1 MEDRKNKEAY
11 IRIIAGILFL
21 LMTCCWVF
29 KAESYF
35 AVIAGLT
42 VVCNIWVIC
51 LQIKRG
57 REKTTIRLSR
67 GSHIFCREY
76 PKVCVNLQTDVR

>member
-57 REKTTIRLSR
+57 REKTNYTLRDR
-67 GSHIFCREY
+67 F
-76 PKVCVNLQTDVR
+76 KFCVNSKN

>member
-51 LQIKRG
+51 LQIKR
-57 REKTTIRLSR
+57 
-67 GSHIFCREY
+67 EY